1 MSRRQLIG
9 LIAVVAALLVVGTD
23 AWAIHH
29 FSANAATK
37 NYPDD
42 YLNAVACPSAAQ
54 CWAVGQTGSAPG
66 GNTLSEARGPLLR
79 HETGGRWSRV
89 RPAGLRA
96 KGAAL
101 GQATALR

>member
-66 GNTLSEARGPLLR
+66 GNTLSEARSPLLR
-79 HETGGRWSRV
+79 HGTVSCISRGRTR
-89 RPAGLRA
+89 RA
-96 KGAAL
+96 
-101 GQATALR
+101 